1 MKTRLKVSV
10 IFLFFVTFALSCFY
24 IFYLISL
31 AFGKNDDS
39 VLTAKSCSH
48 HVLILGE
55 SENESFLSSIY
66 DGARSLG
73 QAYDCVVELYVPKN
87 HAARKNLQSL
97 LNFASFTNPDG
108 IIVCIPESAEKIE
121 FPENIMDNEIPVVT
135 LAQYHPE
142 LPQISYI
149 GTNYSEVGRKIAME
163 SADYLSDR
171 GRIAVINV
179 ADDSGPNYSTL
190 MNSLTNT
197 LSSHSE
203 IQTVVLD
210 FNNSRNIDSSGADIK
225 KMITQKSVELLVCL
239 TSEDTIRVAQLVSEI
254 HMDGKIGII
263 GFGDGDVLETYLN
276 KGTVTELLSIDSE
289 KIGRTAIKELF
300 EYIRQGYA
308 NNYIAADVKVRRSG
322 KK

>member
-39 VLTAKSCSH
+39 ALTAKSCSH

-108 IIVCIPESAEKIE
+108 IIVCIPESDEKIE

-163 SADYLSDR
+163 SAEYLSDR

>member
-108 IIVCIPESAEKIE
+108 IIVCIPESDEKIE

-163 SADYLSDR
+163 SADYLSER

>member
-108 IIVCIPESAEKIE
+108 IIVCIPESDEKIE

>member
-1 MKTRLKVSV
+1 MKTRLKASA
-10 IFLFFVTFALSCFY
+10 IFLFFVTFALSCLY

-87 HAARKNLQSL
+87 YAARKNLQSL

-108 IIVCIPESAEKIE
+108 IIVCIPESDEKIE

-163 SADYLSDR
+163 SAEYLSDR

>member
-108 IIVCIPESAEKIE
+108 IIVCIPESDEKIE

-163 SADYLSDR
+163 SAEYLSER

>member
-87 HAARKNLQSL
+87 YAARKNLQSL

-108 IIVCIPESAEKIE
+108 IIVCIPESDEKIE

-163 SADYLSDR
+163 SAEYLSDR

>member
-108 IIVCIPESAEKIE
+108 IIVCIPESDEKIE

-135 LAQYHPE
+135 LAQYHPD

>member
-108 IIVCIPESAEKIE
+108 IIVCIPESDEKIE

-135 LAQYHPE
+135 LAQYHSE

-163 SADYLSDR
+163 SAEYLSDR

>member
-163 SADYLSDR
+163 SADYLSER